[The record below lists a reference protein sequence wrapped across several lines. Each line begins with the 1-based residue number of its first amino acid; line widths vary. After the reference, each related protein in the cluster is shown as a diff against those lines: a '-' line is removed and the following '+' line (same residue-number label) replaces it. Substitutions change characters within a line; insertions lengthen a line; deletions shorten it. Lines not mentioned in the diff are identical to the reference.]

1 MRKILLKKQV
11 VLDSDKK
18 SIGYV
23 EPLVHQLQ
31 EVVTLQLD
39 RYYNVLIAVT
49 EAVNNAIIHGNK
61 LNPQKKV
68 TITLIVS
75 QNDITVEVLDQGDG
89 FDPENVADPREA
101 ENLLKENGRGVF
113 LIKQLTTTSEISS
126 GIGGTKVKMTFDY

>member
-1 MRKILLKKQV
+1 
-11 VLDSDKK
+11 
-18 SIGYV
+18 
-23 EPLVHQLQ
+23 
-31 EVVTLQLD
+31 LD